1 MAIWCKRKKTYA
13 KKHLKCLKFLK
24 NVSLED
30 TTIITLIIIIRSWT
44 ETIPGRDSRNESMTS
59 PKFFSHNFAFH
70 QITQKWYSDKNK
82 QQIKLCRTHCTYAC
96 VEMYMYVCA
105 FVCTMGKCRYLY
117 VCSSVHTS
125 VRSFVHCSCVRTT
138 CVHLYESCVSSAL
151 TLVYAFVGIFVY
163 AFVLWLYMCALLFV
177 FLCTCVRL
185 NV

>member
-1 MAIWCKRKKTYA
+1 MFHWKTLLLLLLLLSFGLELKR
-13 KKHLKCLKFLK
+13 FL
-24 NVSLED
+24 VA
-30 TTIITLIIIIRSWT
+30 TL
-44 ETIPGRDSRNESMTS
+44 GTS
-59 PKFFSHNFAFH
+59 PWQAQKFFSHNFAFH